1 MSIFDKL
8 KAPFPP
14 SKISWRVGSTTAD
27 KKKGLA
33 FGYIDARD
41 VMERLDEVCGPEN
54 WQCSYPH
61 ANGKTICSIGV
72 RICREGEGFEWI
84 WKSDGAGD
92 SDVEAEKGA
101 MSDAFKRSAVRFG
114 IGRYL
119 YDIPATWVAIEP
131 MGKSFKIAESE
142 YPRLERVLAGQKAP
156 APKPAAAK
164 PETQAATKDRTNV
177 AEEPT
182 GSELFVQ
189 ECLATIARYGDPGM
203 LGGWWNSD
211 EQKKARRDFELDSTQ
226 VESLKQAV
234 IKRREE
240 LTQAKAA

>member
-1 MSIFDKL
+1 MSMFDKL

-61 ANGKTICSIGV
+61 ATGKTVCSISV
-72 RICREGEGFEWI
+72 RVIREDGAADWI
-84 WKSDGAGD
+84 SKADGAGD

-101 MSDAFKRSAVRFG
+101 LSDAFKRCAVRFG

-131 MGKSFKIAESE
+131 MGKSFKISESE
-142 YPRLERVLAGQKAP
+142 YPRLEKILAGQKAT
-156 APKPAAAK
+156 APPNKPVLQKQSIMPDDFTARNEYMVECREIIAAFTDAEK
-164 PETQAATKDRTNV
+164 LTEWWMSDHQKECRRKFQLDQSQVDALKTAAIDR
-177 AEEPT
+177 
-182 GSELFVQ
+182 
-189 ECLATIARYGDPGM
+189 R
-203 LGGWWNSD
+203 
-211 EQKKARRDFELDSTQ
+211 KA
-226 VESLKQAV
+226 
-234 IKRREE
+234 
-240 LTQAKAA
+240 LTPIGTKAA

>member
-1 MSIFDKL
+1 MNIFDKL

-164 PETQAATKDRTNV
+164 PETQAATKQSIMPDDFTARVGFMVDCRDAIAAMNPDEVV
-177 AEEPT
+177 A
-182 GSELFVQ
+182 
-189 ECLATIARYGDPGM
+189 
-203 LGGWWNSD
+203 WWMSD
-211 EQKKARRDFELDSTQ
+211 EQKEARRKHQLDQ
-226 VESLKQAV
+226 PQIDALKQAV
-234 IKRREE
+234 TNRRD
-240 LTQAKAA
+240 AGKKAA